1 MLENILCFIFSF
13 FVNIYMCNV
22 CRIVIVFV
30 KCVYD
35 KYCINICIIIL
46 VIVVLMMK
54 RGCKM

>member
-1 MLENILCFIFSF
+1 
-13 FVNIYMCNV
+13 MCNV

-30 KCVYD
+30 MCVND